1 MGYHEQY
8 HEILIKIT
16 DPTPE
21 IPEKILRSINST
33 NEPYIALDF
42 FFSAKFIANTLKI
55 NLQILL
61 DALDSVQV
69 TVNTDYESAMGMP
82 KTLDIGLN
90 FIKRNEKK
98 LVPSLARLPG
108 QGMTP
113 GNLFKAFFDLEISG
127 IAVNLLCDYKK
138 EFP

>member
-1 MGYHEQY
+1 V
-8 HEILIKIT
+8 LVKIT
-16 DPTPE
+16 DLTPE
-21 IPEKILRSINST
+21 IPEKILRTINSNHKSYLAT
-33 NEPYIALDF
+33 DF
-42 FFSAKFIANTLKI
+42 YFSVKFVASIMQI

-61 DALDSVQV
+61 DILDSVQV
-69 TVNTDYESAMGMP
+69 TLDDDQVSARGMP
-82 KTLDIGLN
+82 RALDIGLN

-108 QGMTP
+108 QGVNT

-127 IAVNLLCDYKK
+127 VAVNLICDYKK